1 MTWLRW
7 LILAA
12 ALIGG
17 CVATEVACY
26 RRIVP
31 DGRAAT
37 LAEYLAWRPSAAEF
51 AVVET
56 SGMEH
61 VIAYGPSRSLMLASG
76 PSAYIFDDTGRM
88 VDWSPDIGDDPAFDE
103 RWTAQGRGDG
113 RVKREEVERLAD
125 SASRRD

>member
-12 ALIGG
+12 VLIGG

-26 RRIVP
+26 RRNVP
-31 DGRAAT
+31 DSRAAT

-51 AVVET
+51 AVVE
-56 SGMEH
+56 SGGRRH
-61 VIAYGPSRSLMLASG
+61 VIAYGPKSWPMLASG

-113 RVKREEVERLAD
+113 RVPRDAVEDLAD
-125 SASRRD
+125 KLAE